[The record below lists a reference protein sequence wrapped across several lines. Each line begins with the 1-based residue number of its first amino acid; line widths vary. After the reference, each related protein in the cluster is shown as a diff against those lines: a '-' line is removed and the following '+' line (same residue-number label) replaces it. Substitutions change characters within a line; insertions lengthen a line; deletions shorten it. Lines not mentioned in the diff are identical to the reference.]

1 MKFST
6 VFTAPLLFLAFSASS
21 TLAVTL
27 AYDEHYD
34 VASNSLDI
42 VACSDGPNGLETRGF
57 TTLGSLPHFPLIGAA
72 VAVAG
77 WNSPNCGT
85 CWKLTYT
92 NATGVA
98 KSINVLAVDHAG
110 AGFNIALSAMNT
122 LTNNQAVKLG
132 RVDVQSVQVASSVCG
147 LT

>member
-6 VFTAPLLFLAFSASS
+6 AFTAPLLLLAFGASS
-21 TLAVTL
+21 ALAVTL

-42 VACSDGPNGLETRGF
+42 VACSDGTHGLETLGY
-57 TTLGSLPHFPLIGAA
+57 TTFGSLPNFPFIGAA
-72 VAVAG
+72 SAIAG
-77 WNSPNCGT
+77 WNSPQCGT

-92 NATGVA
+92 NSAGVA

-110 AGFNIALSAMNT
+110 AGFNIGLKAMNT

-132 RVDVQSVQVASSVCG
+132 RVDVQSVQVAKSVCG
-147 LT
+147 L